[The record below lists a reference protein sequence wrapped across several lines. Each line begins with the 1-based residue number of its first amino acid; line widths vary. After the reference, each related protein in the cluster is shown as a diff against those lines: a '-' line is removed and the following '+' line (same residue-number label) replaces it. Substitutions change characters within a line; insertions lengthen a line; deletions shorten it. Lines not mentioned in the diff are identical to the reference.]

1 MECKPI
7 LLIWLEVLGLI
18 DIPVLSVLVQD
29 ILLCNPLNRMSTNL
43 FWCRMLCCISHWT
56 ESNFEHGTKN
66 VRWSEVVLSC
76 LHANCK
82 QQPRCW
88 KLILVCHIFFT
99 SVIFRQF
106 SMLRVFPNIVLIIHF
121 ISSRWGTHA
130 SKAAQRT
137 AKTARSAIAFPPKLW
152 STFGWLWSPCANG
165 VWAMQC
171 RGWGWITKTQ
181 IPSMNVVEVYGL
193 GYPSGPWSP
202 DRWCTALLLCKE
214 ICPMALATPFC

>member
-1 MECKPI
+1 MLYIPLDRIKLRTRNQKCAVIRSCFIMFACK
-7 LLIWLEVLGLI
+7 L
-18 DIPVLSVLVQD
+18 Q
-29 ILLCNPLNRMSTNL
+29 TTAK
-43 FWCRMLCCISHWT
+43 MLKVDSSLPH
-56 ESNFEHGTKN
+56 
-66 VRWSEVVLSC
+66 
-76 LHANCK
+76 
-82 QQPRCW
+82 
-88 KLILVCHIFFT
+88 FFT